1 MNVLSAVEG
10 VSHLH
15 LFSACDCL
23 SVFCSHVSGSNMHHS
38 SSNSSITDEK
48 NRGVAVEKLENMKKW
63 GINTYKV
70 ACFFVFF
77 SELLDY
83 KNGQRKSCVVWCLTV
98 CVRVAVVYKT
108 NDLRALRPGFPD
120 RGPGAGG
127 PDRGAARH

>member
-70 ACFFVFF
+70 AFFLNSWITKMIRGGAVLSGASPFV
-77 SELLDY
+77 SVLL
-83 KNGQRKSCVVWCLTV
+83 
-98 CVRVAVVYKT
+98 
-108 NDLRALRPGFPD
+108 
-120 RGPGAGG
+120 
-127 PDRGAARH
+127 